1 MTREQLD
8 LIPDGLLR
16 PRKDGLRE
24 LIEWLYARGWQL
36 SLADLDAERTRRGIE
51 HPARPGRRL

>member
-8 LIPDGLLR
+8 LIPDHLLVPHSSGCKR
-16 PRKDGLRE
+16 

-36 SLADLDAERTRRGIE
+36 SLADLDAERARRGIE